1 MGADMNTERIRER
14 LRLYVEAERAILLGQ
29 EYQLGDRRLRRA
41 DLSEVRRAIE
51 DLEAQMATAEGRV
64 KRIARVVL

>member
-1 MGADMNTERIRER
+1 MNTERIRER
-14 LRLYVEAERAILLGQ
+14 LRLYLEAERAILLGQ